1 VELSG
6 GNRVLRIHFTEVDL
20 ARVRV
25 AAEPDQMWEVLSTLH
40 RLQSRGG
47 RWQFAAWHRTVR
59 ADLDAAGLARPV
71 RTVLFP
77 LYALGPYLPDF
88 LTPPESEDGISA
100 ALDGILRMPGRDVR
114 AEIRLLD
121 QVSPVPSWAL
131 RLDQG
136 AERREL
142 TELIRRYHEV
152 AVAPFTECVAGGI
165 VAHRAL
171 LARTLLAGGVERLL
185 SSLGP
190 RFRWRPPVL
199 EVDYRTDR
207 DLRLRGRG
215 MRIVPTYFSWG
226 TPVALA
232 DDGLPPVLSYPINH
246 PAVPEGALPA
256 EHVPLGALLG
266 GTRAR
271 VLRCVADGLTTG
283 ELAQVVG
290 ISQSAASRHASVLRD
305 AGLTTS
311 RQIGPTVLHTLTPLG
326 AALLGQ
332 ARGVGPENRDAS
344 RALPRRERYRAVRP

>member
-1 VELSG
+1 M
-6 GNRVLRIHFTEVDL
+6 LRIHFTEVDL
-20 ARVRV
+20 ARIRV
-25 AAEPDQMWEVLSTLH
+25 AAEPDPMWEVLSTLH
-40 RLQSRGG
+40 RLQSRCG
-47 RWQFAAWHRTVR
+47 RWQFAAWHRTIR
-59 ADLDAAGLARPV
+59 ADLNAAGLARPV
-71 RTVLFP
+71 RKVLFP

-88 LTPPESEDGISA
+88 LTPPESEGGITA

-114 AEIRLLD
+114 AELRLLD
-121 QVSPVPSWAL
+121 RFSPVPSWAL

-136 AERREL
+136 AERREF

-152 AVAPFTECVAGGI
+152 AVAPFTERVASGI

-171 LARTLLAGGVERLL
+171 LARALLTRGVEGLL

-190 RFRWRPPVL
+190 RFRWHPPVL

-207 DLRLRGRG
+207 DLHLRGRG

-232 DDGLPPVLSYPINH
+232 DADLPPVLSYPLNH
-246 PAVPEGALPA
+246 PTVPEEALPA
-256 EHVPLGALLG
+256 EDRPLGALLG
-266 GTRAR
+266 CTRAR
-271 VLRCVADGLTTG
+271 VLRCISGGLTTG

-290 ISQSAASRHASVLRD
+290 VSLSAASRHASVLRD

-326 AALLGQ
+326 AALLRQ
-332 ARGVGPENRDAS
+332 APGMGRKSGGS
-344 RALPRRERYRAVRP
+344 SSALPGRPGHRTVRP

>member
-1 VELSG
+1 MELSG

-20 ARVRV
+20 ARIRV
-25 AAEPDQMWEVLSTLH
+25 AAEPDPMWEVLSTLH

-47 RWQFAAWHRTVR
+47 RWQFAAWHRTIR
-59 ADLDAAGLARPV
+59 ADLNAAGLARPV
-71 RTVLFP
+71 RKVLFP
-77 LYALGPYLPDF
+77 LYPFGPYLPDF
-88 LTPPESEDGISA
+88 LTPPESEGGITS

-114 AEIRLLD
+114 AELRLLD
-121 QVSPVPSWAL
+121 RVSPVPSWAL
-131 RLDQG
+131 RLDQA
-136 AERREL
+136 AERREF

-152 AVAPFTECVAGGI
+152 AVAPFTERMAGGI

-171 LARTLLAGGVERLL
+171 LARALLTRGVEGLL

-190 RFRWRPPVL
+190 RFRWHPPVL

-207 DLRLRGRG
+207 DLHLRGRG
-215 MRIVPTYFSWG
+215 IRIVPTYFSWG

-232 DDGLPPVLSYPINH
+232 DDDLPPVLSYPLNH
-246 PAVPEGALPA
+246 PTAPEGMLPA
-256 EHVPLGALLG
+256 DHVPLGALLG

-283 ELAQVVG
+283 ELAQVAG
-290 ISQSAASRHASVLRD
+290 ISLSAASRHASVLRD

-326 AALLGQ
+326 AALLRQ
-332 ARGVGPENRDAS
+332 ARGVGRENGGAPQG
-344 RALPRRERYRAVRP
+344 LPGREGHRTARP

>member
-1 VELSG
+1 M
-6 GNRVLRIHFTEVDL
+6 LRIHFTEVDL

-25 AAEPDQMWEVLSTLH
+25 AAEPDPMWEVLSTLH

-59 ADLDAAGLARPV
+59 ADLNVAGLARPV
-71 RTVLFP
+71 RQVLFP

-88 LTPPESEDGISA
+88 LTPTESEGGITA
-100 ALDGILRMPGRDVR
+100 VLDGILRMPRHDVR
-114 AEIRLLD
+114 AELQLLNR
-121 QVSPVPSWAL
+121 VSPVPSWAL
-131 RLDQG
+131 RLEQT
-136 AERREL
+136 AERREF

-152 AVAPFTECVAGGI
+152 AVAPFTERVASGI

-171 LARTLLAGGVERLL
+171 LARALLTRGIEGLL

-190 RFRWRPPVL
+190 RFRWHPPVL

-207 DLRLRGRG
+207 DLHLRGRG
-215 MRIVPTYFSWG
+215 IRIVPTYFSWG

-232 DDGLPPVLSYPINH
+232 NADLPPVLSYPLNH
-246 PAVPEGALPA
+246 PTVPEETLPP
-256 EHVPLGALLG
+256 EQVPLGALLG

-290 ISQSAASRHASVLRD
+290 VSLSAASRHASVLRD

-311 RQIGPTVLHTLTPLG
+311 QQIGPTVLHTLTPLG
-326 AALLGQ
+326 AALLRQ
-332 ARGVGPENRDAS
+332 TWGVGHEDGDAS
-344 RALPRRERYRAVRP
+344 QALPGREGCRTLRP

>member
-1 VELSG
+1 M
-6 GNRVLRIHFTEVDL
+6 LRIHFTEVDL

-25 AAEPDQMWEVLSTLH
+25 ASEPDPMWEVLSTLH

-59 ADLDAAGLARPV
+59 ADLDEAGLARPV
-71 RTVLFP
+71 RKALFP

-88 LTPPESEDGISA
+88 LTPPESECGITA
-100 ALDGILRMPGRDVR
+100 ALEGIQRMPRRDVS
-114 AEIRLLD
+114 AELRLLNR
-121 QVSPVPSWAL
+121 VSPVPSWAL
-131 RLDQG
+131 RLDEG
-136 AERREL
+136 SERREF

-152 AVAPFTECVAGGI
+152 AVAPFSERVASAI

-171 LARTLLAGGVERLL
+171 LARTLMTRGVEGLL
-185 SSLGP
+185 SNLGP
-190 RFRWRPPVL
+190 GFCWHPPVL
-199 EVDYRTDR
+199 KVNYRTDR
-207 DLRLRGRG
+207 DLHLLGRG
-215 MRIVPTYFSWG
+215 IRIVPTYFSWG

-232 DDGLPPVLSYPINH
+232 NADLPPVLSYPINH
-246 PAVPEGALPA
+246 PVVPDESL

-290 ISQSAASRHASVLRD
+290 VSPSAASRHTSVLRD

-311 RQIGPTVLHTLTPLG
+311 QQIGSTVLHTLTPLG
-326 AALLGQ
+326 AALLRQ
-332 ARGVGPENRDAS
+332 PRGVVRESGDVPP
-344 RALPRRERYRAVRP
+344 ALPVRGGP